1 MRERRVCPLEWND
14 SRRKRCD
21 CPHEWNGSHRERRNC
36 PHEWNGWRRK
46 RGDCP
51 YEWTDSCR
59 ERDDC
64 PHEWIVRVREP
75 VECREMPNDRL
86 RMAVAALILAI
97 VAAVPRAADRPWTE
111 IRGANVVVFGQQSPR
126 TLRDVAVQI
135 EQFRAV
141 VGQLIA
147 GARQPQ
153 SLPTEV
159 YLFDTE
165 RAMRDYVPLYQG
177 RPAALTGYCHCGAP
191 DEISVIVAALS
202 QYRESTSIIYHE
214 YTHLLTRNALRDVP
228 VWLNEGLAE
237 YFSTFTLRSNGRE
250 AEIGAAIPNHV
261 ATLREDFI
269 PLSRLLAVDRNSPLY
284 NERTRKTIFYAEAWA
299 LTHYLLAGRP
309 GGLETLNAFLIEYAA
324 GGDSATALTKATGL
338 SLSTIE
344 RELRGY
350 VVQPLNVAVATGFG
364 SATLTL
370 SQRVEVDAPSAVR
383 TLARPEAEA
392 RLGEIQLRIGR
403 EEEAAK
409 RIEAA
414 AAAGQSNAQ
423 AQLVLARLRL
433 RQQRNADAM
442 PLLQK
447 AATLAPDDF
456 SAQYLYA
463 LTLLRGDGDLSDAS
477 WPTDRAREAREAL
490 LRAVRIRPGS
500 AAAQAWLGYAD
511 QQEGTRLAEAK
522 DATEKAIALAPGRLD
537 YALQLAEIES
547 QLGHT
552 DDARRLL
559 TPLTR
564 GGDESIAH
572 RASQLL
578 AMLNR
583 AQAPVT
589 PTLEL
594 VPRET
599 LDLRR
604 PSYRLREPRP
614 GERRVF
620 GELLEIACG
629 TSGVRFRL
637 RVDDG
642 EIAAPAKRMED
653 VELTSFAATGQTV
666 VCGPR
671 VPADKVFLTRAADGT
686 TVAVEFMPK
695 DYVP

>member
-1 MRERRVCPLEWND
+1 MRELRVCPLEWND
-14 SRRKRCD
+14 SRRKRRD
-21 CPHEWNGSHRERRNC
+21 CPHEWNDRRRERHDC
-36 PHEWNGWRRK
+36 PHEWNDSHRERH
-46 RGDCP
+46 DCP
-51 YEWTDSCR
+51 R
-59 ERDDC
+59 
-64 PHEWIVRVREP
+64 EWIVRVREP

-97 VAAVPRAADRPWTE
+97 VAAIPRAADRPWTE
-111 IRGANVVVFGQQSPR
+111 IRGADVIVFGQQSPR

-214 YTHLLTRNALRDVP
+214 YTHLLMRNALRDVP

-237 YFSTFTLRSNGRE
+237 YFSTFNLRSNGRE
-250 AEIGAAIPNHV
+250 AEIGAPIPNHV
-261 ATLREDFI
+261 AALHDDFI
-269 PLSRLLAVDRNSPLY
+269 PLPRLLAVNRTSPLY

-299 LTHYLLAGRP
+299 LTHYLLIGRP
-309 GGLETLNAFLIEYAA
+309 GGSETLNAFLSEYANGA
-324 GGDSATALTKATGL
+324 DSGPALEKATGL
-338 SLSTIE
+338 SLSAIE

-350 VVQPLNVAVATGFG
+350 VSRPLTLAVATDFG
-364 SATLTL
+364 PAMT
-370 SQRVEVDAPSAVR
+370 R
-383 TLARPEAEA
+383 TLALAERVATDAPTAARTLAPAERDA

-403 EEEAAK
+403 EEDATK

-442 PLLQK
+442 LLVTK

-456 SAQYLYA
+456 AAQYLYA
-463 LTLLRGDGDLSDAS
+463 LTLLRGDGDHSDAS
-477 WPTDRAREAREAL
+477 WPTDRARAAREAL

-511 QQEGTRLAEAK
+511 QQEGTRLADAK

-547 QLGHT
+547 QLGNA

-564 GGDESIAH
+564 AGDESIAH

-578 AMLNR
+578 VTLNR
-583 AQAPVT
+583 TQAPVA

-614 GERRVF
+614 GEQRVF

-629 TSGVRFRL
+629 ASGVRFRL
-637 RVDDG
+637 RVDDR

-653 VELTSFAATGQTV
+653 VELTSFAAAGQTV